1 MSSNSNQQKMD
12 EGKKRVDPSL
22 LAAVFQDEQL
32 QELRKMRK
40 FMERQ
45 IGKGQTKYMPV
56 YIVGGAGM
64 IHLDFLKTE
73 NTKIPV
79 VHTKSIHWIQ
89 LNLPQALLFDLTIVN
104 NGPGS
109 IKLATNI
116 ESNSTLADTPLP
128 SGKSINLKLNF
139 PTIRTINLLAP
150 DTDAQVDLIGLV

>member
-1 MSSNSNQQKMD
+1 MTVQKME
-12 EGKKRVDPSL
+12 EGKKRVDASL
-22 LAAVFQDEQL
+22 LAAVYQDEQL

-45 IGKGQTKYMPV
+45 IGKGQTKYMPL
-56 YIVGGAGM
+56 YIVGGGGL

-73 NTKIPV
+73 KTIIPV
-79 VHTKSIHWIQ
+79 IHTRNSHWVQ

-109 IKLATNI
+109 IKMATNI
-116 ESNSTLADTPLP
+116 ESNTTLADTPLP

-139 PTIRTINLLAP
+139 PTIRTLNVFAP